1 MKLAFLGLAA
11 TGATALST
19 YSAGPTGT
27 RTYARGVN
35 PPAHQRPVPAGAEQ
49 GKVVWAYTGAV
60 TQGDAESIYN
70 AKGEVTAED
79 LLNSPINHIAFIATS
94 T

>member
-1 MKLAFLGLAA
+1 MK
-11 TGATALST
+11 LST

-27 RTYARGVN
+27 RTYAPGVN
-35 PPAHQRPVPAGAEQ
+35 PPAHQRPVPVSAEQ

-70 AKGEVTAED
+70 AEGEVTAGRLGGGGQAPRLRERERE
-79 LLNSPINHIAFIATS
+79 IKR
-94 T
+94 

>member
-1 MKLAFLGLAA
+1 MKLSSPLSALAA

-27 RTYARGVN
+27 RTYAPGVN

-70 AKGEVTAED
+70 AKGEVTAEVKTRRC
-79 LLNSPINHIAFIATS
+79 NISF
-94 T
+94 